1 MSARPICDAASPATW
16 RQTAAAPNPEPP
28 VLAGAGDLG
37 DVAHYLRDPLALHPR
52 QEGAEC
58 PAPSKLAAAGA
69 EPQPLRVLAPLCLP
83 RLREAAQ

>member
-28 VLAGAGDLG
+28 VLAGAGDPG
-37 DVAHYLRDPLALHPR
+37 DVAHHLRDPLALHPR

-58 PAPSKLAAAGA
+58 PGPGQLPPAGA
-69 EPQPLRVLAPLCLP
+69 QPQSLCVLASLPLP
-83 RLREAAQ
+83 RVREAEE